1 MDNTVSN
8 RLGNTNTNS
17 NQQQEPVFDENDT
30 LNFGDSNNQQSM
42 PEPTFNENDSL
53 NFADDYDDVQQQLAS
68 RDDNDADIELN
79 FGDAPTIDS
88 DEVIIDLD
96 DVRDIMFKPEK
107 YSQISVKQLMKQP
120 NAIIKINE
128 NMKSVMHKFDMS
140 DSWLLP
146 IVDQDTLYVGFVS
159 KSNIFNK
166 YRNGDFNWLKD
177 WEPETKVIVIKEDNK
192 SQED

>member
-30 LNFGDSNNQQSM
+30 LNFDDSNNQQSM

-79 FGDAPTIDS
+79 FGDVPTIDS

-96 DVRDIMFKPEK
+96 DVQETNDNNDTDTSTDTDNDIDITKGVHTLLDMIEHIAFTD
-107 YSQISVKQLMKQP
+107 IQLLIA
-120 NAIIKINE
+120 NAIVKSGGKDGVAIATGIKKAKE
-128 NMKSVMHKFDMS
+128 
-140 DSWLLP
+140 
-146 IVDQDTLYVGFVS
+146 IVKTMTES
-159 KSNIFNK
+159 EKKI
-166 YRNGDFNWLKD
+166 
-177 WEPETKVIVIKEDNK
+177 
-192 SQED
+192 